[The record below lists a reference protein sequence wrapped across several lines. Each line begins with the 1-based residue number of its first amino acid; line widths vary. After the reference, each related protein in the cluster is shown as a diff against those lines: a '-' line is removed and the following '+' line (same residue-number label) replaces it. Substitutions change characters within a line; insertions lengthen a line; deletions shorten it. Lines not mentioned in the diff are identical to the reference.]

1 MRSASLRIRRGDDKT
16 TESEVVKVLTE
27 SKVND
32 VPKINKKEHTVNYR
46 MDFRKTPWSAL
57 VYQKEIFLLM

>member
-1 MRSASLRIRRGDDKT
+1 MRSASLCIGGGEEKK

-32 VPKINKKEHTVNYR
+32 VPQITKKIKIE
-46 MDFRKTPWSAL
+46 
-57 VYQKEIFLLM
+57 

>member
-16 TESEVVKVLTE
+16 TESEVVKVLTV

-32 VPKINKKEHTVNYR
+32 VPKINKKKQTVNYR
-46 MDFRKTPWSAL
+46 MDFKKTPWSAP